1 MILKRL
7 YEEYDLAIERI
18 LLKEY
23 KRLSLTMPEMS
34 ILLALFSIHKKRK
47 TFSVAAISRR
57 VEYNQN
63 EIGKHVESL
72 IEKGFMTLGLETIKD
87 QKEREIFDL
96 DLTFKQ
102 LESLYLN
109 DEIEKLR
116 LKDENFIAESI
127 RFFEQALGRLLLPY
141 ELETLRRWYDEQMY
155 QHEQII
161 EAIKQTTPRTSLK
174 AVERILT
181 QTIPKPIEIDE
192 ETENILD
199 DLYKKM
205 R

>member
-47 TFSVAAISRR
+47 TFSVQAISRR

-72 IEKGFMTLGLETIKD
+72 IDKGFMTLGLETTKD

-109 DEIEKLR
+109 DEIENLR
-116 LKDENFIAESI
+116 LKDENHIAESI

-155 QHEQII
+155 QHDQII

>member
-34 ILLALFSIHKKRK
+34 ILLALFSIFEKRK

-57 VEYNQN
+57 VEFSQN

-72 IEKGFMTLGLETIKD
+72 IDKGFMTLGLETTKD

-96 DLTFKQ
+96 DLTFKK

-109 DEIEKLR
+109 DEIEKLQ
-116 LKDENFIAESI
+116 LKEENNITEAI

-141 ELETLRRWYDEQMY
+141 ELETLRRWYDDQMY
-155 QHEQII
+155 AHDHII
-161 EAIKQTTPRTSLK
+161 GAIKQTVPRTSLK

-181 QTIPKPIEIDE
+181 QKILKPIEIDE